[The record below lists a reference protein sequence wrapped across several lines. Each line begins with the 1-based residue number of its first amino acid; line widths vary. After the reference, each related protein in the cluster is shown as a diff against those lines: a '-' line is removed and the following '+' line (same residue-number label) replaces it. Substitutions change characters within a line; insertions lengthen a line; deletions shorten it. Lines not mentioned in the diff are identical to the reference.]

1 MDWTLVVSLG
11 AVALVLV
18 LGGAL
23 ALRHPVLLRMGMR
36 NALRRPTQT
45 TVVVLGLM
53 VGTAIISGSFAAGD
67 SLEYGIRKGAYDAL
81 GPTDVF
87 VQIEGQLHFPRV
99 MYDDLAA
106 NATVQQTVAAMAPLL
121 YEEAALANDR
131 TRQSEPRVS
140 LLGID
145 PEANQPFGDFRGVD
159 GRALD
164 GSDLGDDGLYVTN
177 GLAEDL
183 GLRPGDTVRVN
194 YAQAPVPRVPRVEMH
209 NGSLTASAGACALP
223 PLCDYASPPTDAAT
237 FELQVEPGAVGITTL
252 VFWFGP
258 NAERVDLDQIVR
270 APEGAGGAT
279 YVESNGTSVAPQNPS
294 VLNVTPDSGTLAP
307 GTWTWEVR
315 SKAAVN
321 QPFRAVSL
329 VFYEEYNL
337 TALQEFAAQ
346 AEAAGFTPE
355 DFLPEAAFETRSREL
370 TVRAVVTDEGFGDF
384 LLGQNVFALQQT
396 VAQMYGVEDKINMIL
411 VSGDLDPERGPARV
425 GDILDVLPRAVNA
438 SAAAHPDA
446 PSLESVK
453 VVSIKPQWLDA
464 ADRAGKLFTEFLA
477 TVGGFTI
484 VAGIMLIVNIFV
496 MLAEER
502 KSELG
507 MARAVGLKRRQLIYL
522 FGFEGLAY
530 ALAASVIGVGLGIAL
545 AWGLIY
551 GLNDAI
557 SVGSRESGILHIPF
571 HVDALSPVYAFAAGF
586 LITITTVGIASW
598 RVSRLN
604 VVRAIRRIEDPP
616 RRAGTRVLWLGV
628 ALLAVGAAWSAY
640 GWMTGNF
647 VARVLGPC
655 VALFGAGLVAAR
667 WLPRRVAYPVAG
679 AGVAAYALWSI
690 FNLGNPDGLVNRLMG
705 PVRGVIIVL
714 AVVLILIHLPQLM
727 RGTAAVLL
735 KVRAL
740 VPAVRPGVAY
750 PLEKKTRTGLTITMF
765 ALVIL
770 VVVAFSIFGA
780 TFVPDVKQQS
790 GGYDVEGDATVPI
803 GDLRAWLAE
812 NGDPSQPDPFRNV
825 ERFDELRYA
834 AAFGGRILR
843 IEGERVEYQGPP
855 VDYVYAY
862 DEPFAR
868 NNRFAFESLDPAYAT
883 AEDAYLAVLR
893 DPTLVILSIAYNFDE
908 HGAPGRFHVGDTL
921 TIETRG
927 GTSAF
932 RIIGFQQQFYLGG
945 VWVHPS
951 VLEANFQRIRGEY
964 LFNLQ
969 PGADARATATEIE
982 AAFQDA
988 GMDAEALDDVVAER
1002 LEQNR
1007 RFLTLFQ
1014 LFLVFGLV
1022 VGVASLGIITA
1033 RTVLERRQEIGML
1046 RAIGYS
1052 RRDILRMFYVEIFFT
1067 TTLGVIVGSA
1077 IGVLTSYGVVVSTP
1091 SLSALGVEF
1100 RIPWWDIAQ
1109 ILALVYVS
1117 VFLATYVPARRGSR
1131 TPPAEAVRYIE

>member
-1 MDWTLVVSLG
+1 MDWFLLVSLG

-18 LGGAL
+18 TGGVL
-23 ALRHPVLLRMGMR
+23 AARHPVLLRMGLR

-53 VGTAIISGSFAAGD
+53 VGTAIISGSLAAGD
-67 SLEYGIRKGAYDAL
+67 SLKHGIRKGAYDAL
-81 GPTDVF
+81 GPADAF
-87 VQIEGQLHFPRV
+87 VQIEGQLHFPSV
-99 MYDDLAA
+99 LYDDLSS
-106 NATVQQTVAAMAPLL
+106 NATVRQSVAAMAPLL

-140 LLGID
+140 ILGID
-145 PEANQPFGDFRGVD
+145 PEATRPFGGFHGVD
-159 GRALD
+159 GRSMD
-164 GSDLGDDGLYVTN
+164 GSDLGADGLYVTER
-177 GLAEDL
+177 LAADL
-183 GLRPGDTVRVN
+183 GLRVGDAVRVN
-194 YAQAPVPRVPRVEMH
+194 YAESPAPRVPRVEMH
-209 NGSLTASAGACALP
+209 NGTLTASAGACPLP
-223 PLCDYASPPTDAAT
+223 PVCDYAAPPTDPAT
-237 FELQVEPGAVGITTL
+237 FEVQVEPGAVGITTL

-258 NAERVDLDQIVR
+258 NAERVDLDQILR
-270 APEGAGGAT
+270 APDGGAAF
-279 YVESNGTSVAPQNPS
+279 VESNGTSVAPENPS
-294 VLNVTPDSGTLAP
+294 VLNVTPSAGTLAP
-307 GTWTWEVR
+307 GAWTWEVR
-315 SKAAVN
+315 SKAAVS

-346 AEAAGFTPE
+346 AEAAGFSHE
-355 DFLPEAAFETRSREL
+355 DFLPESAFETRSREL
-370 TVRAVVTDEGFGDF
+370 TVRAIVTSEGFGDF
-384 LLGQNVFALQQT
+384 LLGQNVFALQET
-396 VAQMYGVEDKINMIL
+396 VAHMYGVEDKINMIL

-425 GDILDVLPRAVNA
+425 GEILDVLPRAVNA
-438 SAAAHPDA
+438 SAAAHPEA
-446 PSLESVK
+446 PALESVK

-557 SVGSRESGILHIPF
+557 SVGNQESGILNIPF
-571 HVDALSPVYAFAAGF
+571 HVAALSPVHAFAAGF
-586 LITITTVGIASW
+586 LITMATVAIASW

-616 RRAGTRVLWLGV
+616 RRAGVRVLWLGA
-628 ALLAVGAAWSAY
+628 ALLALGLAWSAY
-640 GWMTGNF
+640 GLVSEHF
-647 VARVLGPC
+647 VSRVLGPC

-667 WLPRRVAYPVAG
+667 WLPRRVAYPLAG
-679 AGVAAYALWSI
+679 AGVASYALWSI
-690 FNLGNPDGLVNRLMG
+690 FNLGNPDGLMNRLMG

-714 AVVLILIHLPQLM
+714 AVVLILVHLPQLA
-727 RGTAAVLL
+727 RGTAALL
-735 KVRAL
+735 LRVRAL
-740 VPAVRPGVAY
+740 VPAVRPGIAY

-812 NGDPSQPDPFRNV
+812 HGDPTQPDPFRDV

-834 AAFGGRILR
+834 VAFGGRILR
-843 IEGERVEYQGPP
+843 VEGERVEYQGPP

-862 DEPFAR
+862 DEAFAR
-868 NNRFAFESLDPAYAT
+868 NNRFGFESLDPAYAS
-883 AEDAYLAVLR
+883 AEEAYLAVLR

-908 HGAPGRFHVGDTL
+908 HGAPGRFQVGDTL

-969 PGADARATATEIE
+969 PGADARATAMEIE

-1052 RRDILRMFYVEIFFT
+1052 RRDVLRMFYVEIFFT

-1077 IGVLTSYGVVVSTP
+1077 IGVLTSYGVVASTP

-1109 ILALVYVS
+1109 ILALVYVA